1 MAELASAV
9 FGALTGATATT
20 GTALTASQ
28 TAAAVAAGGA
38 EAATWAAG
46 TTVSAAGSSL
56 VTAAG
61 SSLSTALSF
70 VQGAVTLGSMVSTLL
85 AGQAASAEYNTEA
98 AMVLMAGSANAQNAR
113 QSADLAE
120 ISASSQRLGAKQAEI
135 QATNYELAAREAEI
149 KARQAAIA
157 IKRDLAEKIGSA
169 RVAFAAS
176 GLDISSGAEIE
187 TELGRQGDYQLG
199 TSKRSGEISAAGAR
213 ASQYASLAE
222 AAGRRAQADSTE
234 GKAKQL
240 RNDADYQESMANLK
254 ASGLKSKGSWSIA
267 SSSIKAAT
275 QAASFAIDL
284 KRRG

>member
-1 MAELASAV
+1 MAELASAI
-9 FGALTGATATT
+9 FTTFTAT
-20 GTALTASQ
+20 GLTATE

-38 EAATWAAG
+38 EAASWAAG
-46 TTVSAAGSSL
+46 TT

-61 SSLSTALSF
+61 SSLSSALSY

-85 AGQAASAEYNTEA
+85 AGQAASTEYNTEA

-187 TELGRQGDYQLG
+187 TELGRQGEYQLG

-213 ASQYASLAE
+213 GSQYASLAE

-267 SSSIKAAT
+267 SSSIKAGT
-275 QAASFAIDL
+275 QAVSYGIDL